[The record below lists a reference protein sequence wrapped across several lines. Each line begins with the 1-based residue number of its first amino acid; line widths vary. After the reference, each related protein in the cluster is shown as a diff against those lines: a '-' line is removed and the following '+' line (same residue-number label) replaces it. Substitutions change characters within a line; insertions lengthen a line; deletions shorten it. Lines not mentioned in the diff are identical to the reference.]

1 MKKSTV
7 VLIILILL
15 VPLLFFGVKKL
26 TDSKKPE
33 ATEVPQATEV
43 VEVTEAPQATEEVQ
57 VTEAPKAEVINLFT
71 WEGYIDDDTVRK
83 FTEETGIRINFS
95 TFSTN
100 EEMLLKVQ
108 GGDNQYDV
116 ILASDYAINILR
128 KGDLLQKLNKELLPN
143 YENLSPA
150 YLSKYYD
157 ENNEYTVPYTAGTPV
172 ILYDPAAVDFEITS
186 YEDLWDERLVDSLV
200 IIDDA
205 RNIVGLTLKT
215 LGQSFNTTDEEVL
228 KQAAEKLAPLR
239 KNIRSFNYDSAYQD
253 LISGECTVGYMFT
266 SYAMIALDA
275 RPDLKVVY
283 PKEGLGFG
291 IDSLVIPAN
300 APNAENAHKLLDFL
314 LRGDVAA
321 NTAQVQYYMSPNAKA
336 VEFMPESFKQNPVIA
351 IPDELLVDAEFIQD
365 VGEHESDFQAIWQ
378 EFKLQ

>member
-7 VLIILILL
+7 AIIVLILL
-15 VPLLFFGVKKL
+15 ILLSIFLVTKL
-26 TDSKKPE
+26 GDTKKPQ
-33 ATEVPQATEV
+33 ATEVPQPTETV
-43 VEVTEAPQATEEVQ
+43 QPTDVPQAE
-57 VTEAPKAEVINLFT
+57 EVINLFT
-71 WEGYIDDDTVRK
+71 WEGYIDADTIRK

-95 TFSTN
+95 TFSSN

-108 GGDNQYDV
+108 GGDNQYDL

-128 KGDLLQKLNKELLPN
+128 KGDLLQKLDKALLPN

-150 YLSKYYD
+150 YLNKYYD

-172 ILYDPAAVDFEITS
+172 ILYDPAVVDFEITG
-186 YEDLWDERLVDSLV
+186 YEALWDERLQDSLV

-205 RNIVGLTLKT
+205 RNIVGITLKT
-215 LGQSFNTTDEEVL
+215 MGQSFNTTDEEVL

-253 LISGECTVGYMFT
+253 LISGECSVGYMFT
-266 SYAMIALDA
+266 SYAMIALEA

-291 IDSLVIPAN
+291 IDSFIIPAN
-300 APNAENAHKLLDFL
+300 ARNAENAHKLLNFL

-336 VEFMPESFKQNPVIA
+336 VEFMPEDFKQNPVIA

-365 VGEHESDFQAIWQ
+365 VGEFESEFQKIWQ